1 MTTIHAGGGYK
12 HDTGGTQST
21 DYGAIT
27 QWGWWKPNYQHV
39 AKKEKILTLFF
50 NFQGWSSNSIFFCK
64 IVIGWFFYNMRER
77 GGEVYIILPPPS
89 PPSNCSIA
97 ARKKDITV
105 VIQDTESSWICD
117 LVYNQETMRL
127 VAVLLL
133 LAGHSVS
140 SFTLPRQVDEPFG
153 GLLQTLVQYPLPC
166 S

>member
-39 AKKEKILTLFF
+39 VKKEENPLTRFQFPRLKFKFKIFV
-50 NFQGWSSNSIFFCK
+50 IE
-64 IVIGWFFYNMRER
+64 IGWFFYNMRER

>member
-39 AKKEKILTLFF
+39 VKKRK
-50 NFQGWSSNSIFFCK
+50 SSHSISISKVEVQIQIFCNWNR
-64 IVIGWFFYNMRER
+64 VIFFYNMRER
-77 GGEVYIILPPPS
+77 GGEVDIILPPPS

-105 VIQDTESSWICD
+105 VVQDPESSWICD
-117 LVYNQETMRL
+117 LVYNQETMIL